1 MISRLLSSESKSITG
16 AAIIISAAGLLSD
29 IAGVIRDRILAH
41 NFGAGPVM
49 DSYYA
54 AFKVPDLIY
63 NLLIVGALTAGFIPT
78 FTKIFYRN
86 NNDRANAW
94 QLVNNLINIAGI
106 LLIILCG
113 LGIIFTPVLT
123 KIIAPGFSETNL
135 AMATSFARIMFL
147 SPLILG
153 ISMVMGGVLQSLRQ
167 FVLYSIA
174 PIFYN
179 LGIII
184 GATLLIHTPLGLLGL
199 PVGVILGALFHAG
212 IQIYGAYQSGYRWKW
227 FLNFKDKD
235 TLLIG
240 KLMIPRTMGVAIT
253 QLNTVVITIM
263 ASLLPIGSVAVY
275 NYANNLQSVPTG
287 LIGIPFALAVFP
299 FLSQMVGE
307 KNGEGFIK
315 HLAATTRQIL
325 FFIIPVSLVTL
336 LLRAQIVR
344 VILGSG
350 AFDWNATIATAD
362 ALAFFSLGLFA
373 QSLIPLY
380 ARAFYALSNTKTPF
394 TLGVIAELIA
404 IIAALLL
411 MKPLGVAGLAL
422 ASSIGVILN
431 LGMLVIA
438 LRQLT
443 GNLEET
449 KMLHLLFRLA
459 IAGLAMAVVIQTLK
473 YPLSNILNLNRFWGI
488 LLHGGISGTVGL
500 LVYGGI
506 CYLFKVEEMMTFHA
520 SLKNRLF
527 SFKNIPAGIDET
539 KTI

>member
-1 MISRLLSSESKSITG
+1 MISRLLSNESKSITG

-29 IAGVIRDRILAH
+29 VAGVVRDRILAH
-41 NFGAGPVM
+41 TFSAGPVT
-49 DSYYA
+49 DAYFA
-54 AFKVPDLIY
+54 AFKIPDLIF
-63 NLLIVGALTAGFIPT
+63 NLLIVGALSAGFIPT

-86 NNDRANAW
+86 NNDRAGAW
-94 QLVNNLINIAGI
+94 QLVNNIINILGI
-106 LLIILCG
+106 LLIVLCG
-113 LGIIFTPVLT
+113 LGIIFAPFLT
-123 KIIAPGFSETNL
+123 KIITPGFTGEQL
-135 AMATSFARIMFL
+135 ALTTSFTRIMFL

-153 ISMVMGGVLQSLRQ
+153 VSMVMGGVLQSLRQ

-199 PVGVILGALFHAG
+199 PVGVIFGALCHAG
-212 IQIYGAYQSGYRWKW
+212 IQIYGAYKAGYRWQW
-227 FLNFKDKD
+227 RFNIKDKE
-235 TLLIG
+235 TLLVG

-253 QLNTVVITIM
+253 QVNTVVVTM
-263 ASLLPIGSVAVY
+263 LASLLPAGSIAVFG
-275 NYANNLQSVPTG
+275 YAHNLQSVPTG

-299 FLSQMVGE
+299 FLSQMVAE
-307 KNGEGFIK
+307 KNGEAFIK

-325 FFIIPVSLVTL
+325 FFIIPVSIIML

-362 ALAFFSLGLFA
+362 ALAFFALGLFA

-431 LGMLVIA
+431 LGMLIIA
-438 LRQLT
+438 LRNLA

-459 IAGLAMAVVIQTLK
+459 IAGLVMAVVIQTLK
-473 YPLSNILNLNRFWGI
+473 YPLSNVLDLNRFWGI
-488 LLHGGISGTVGL
+488 LLHGTISGTLGL

-506 CYLFKVEEMMTFHA
+506 CYIFKVEEMLNFHA
-520 SLKNRLF
+520 SLKNRWF
-527 SFKNIPAGIDET
+527 NFRNIPAGIDET
-539 KTI
+539 KTM